1 MNDVDGP
8 LHREKPCPHALGHR
22 DPHRRPLARI
32 RRNLVVNDQDE
43 VGTNRLIPQLNVL
56 PVNKPIIDAREKNL
70 GLNHHCPILLETRKS
85 KTSRLQY

>member
-1 MNDVDGP
+1 MMSMALCTEKNRVHTPSGTAT
-8 LHREKPCPHALGHR
+8 LIGAHLRESA
-22 DPHRRPLARI
+22 AI
-32 RRNLVVNDQDE
+32 LVVNDQDE

>member
-1 MNDVDGP
+1 MTSMAFCT
-8 LHREKPCPHALGHR
+8 EKNRVHTPSMRR

-56 PVNKPIIDAREKNL
+56 PVNETVVDACEKNL
-70 GLNHHCPILLETRKS
+70 GLSHRRPILFETRKS

>member
-1 MNDVDGP
+1 MMSMA
-8 LHREKPCPHALGHR
+8 LCTEKNRVHTPLGHR